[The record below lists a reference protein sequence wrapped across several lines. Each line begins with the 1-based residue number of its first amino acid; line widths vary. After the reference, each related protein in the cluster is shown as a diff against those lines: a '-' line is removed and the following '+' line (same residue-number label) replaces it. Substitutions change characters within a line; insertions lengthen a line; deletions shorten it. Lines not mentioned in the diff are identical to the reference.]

1 MEKSE
6 NLHARK
12 EPDVKEQGE
21 SILSALP
28 LDMEKMSETEFIN
41 EIQKGLTSIE
51 NGDVE
56 PVQKTFSD
64 LRKEFGI

>member
-1 MEKSE
+1 MAKSA
-6 NLHARK
+6 NLYARIA
-12 EPDVKEQGE
+12 PDVKELTE
-21 SILSALP
+21 STLSALS
-28 LDMEKMSETEFIN
+28 LDMGKMSETEFFN

-56 PVQKTFSD
+56 PAQKTFSD